1 MLFALAQEPPR
12 CKHFTVDSAES
23 GADARS
29 RNSETDA
36 PLVQTQIP
44 ESSTRM
50 TVAPLYVNGI
60 TIALQTEIRLADLQ
74 RLIAIGEYMRQLLE
88 YRRLTQY
95 WVRGR
100 RD

>member
-1 MLFALAQEPPR
+1 M
-12 CKHFTVDSAES
+12 
-23 GADARS
+23 
-29 RNSETDA
+29 
-36 PLVQTQIP
+36 QTQVP
-44 ESSTRM
+44 KSSTRM

-60 TIALQTEIRLADLQ
+60 TIALQAEIRLADLQ

>member
-1 MLFALAQEPPR
+1 
-12 CKHFTVDSAES
+12 
-23 GADARS
+23 
-29 RNSETDA
+29 
-36 PLVQTQIP
+36 
-44 ESSTRM
+44 M